1 MSGVETALLIMGSVA
16 ATIIFMLLVLVFLS
30 EHFIKINERVP
41 DKTIAKA
48 KKNSHVTKKGI
59 LKVETTYID

>member
-1 MSGVETALLIMGSVA
+1 MSGVETALLIMGSMV

-30 EHFIKINERVP
+30 EHFIKVNERVS

-48 KKNSHVTKKGI
+48 KKNSHVAKKGI